1 MLGPHER
8 LALYMEGAI
17 ADRTGKMGL
26 SVLRYR
32 PNPVVCAVDREHAGA
47 DLGAVGGV
55 GRACPIVATLQ
66 EAIELGAQVLVLG
79 AAPPGG
85 QVPESWR
92 PVLAQA
98 VQAGLSLVN
107 GLHEPLAPQ
116 FPGLRPGQWVWDVR
130 QPPEGLRTGTG
141 AARELP
147 GRRVLFVGTDMS
159 VGKMTAGLEVARAA
173 RARGLACGFV
183 ATGQVGIVCT
193 GSGIPLDAVRLDY
206 AAGLVEQALLAR
218 DEPLVL
224 VEGQGS
230 LNHPASTATLA
241 LMRGSMP
248 THLVLCHRAG
258 MDSLPR
264 FPWVRVPPLSATI
277 QLAEDLAS
285 GGGCFPRPA
294 TVAVALVT
302 AHLDEAGA
310 LVALDAASKESG
322 LPAFDP
328 VRHGADGLLDALLA

>member
-1 MLGPHER
+1 MLQSHER
-8 LALYMEGAI
+8 LALFMEGSI

-32 PNPVVCAVDREHAGA
+32 PNPVVCAVDGEHAGL
-47 DLGAVGGV
+47 DLGEIGGV
-55 GRACPIVATLQ
+55 GRACPIVATLA
-66 EAIELGAQVLVLG
+66 EAVALRPDVLVLG

-85 QVPESWR
+85 RIPDSWR
-92 PVLAQA
+92 PVLSQA
-98 VQAGLSLVN
+98 VKAGLSLVN

-116 FPGLRPGQWVWDVR
+116 FGNLRPGQWIWDVR
-130 QPPEGLRTGTG
+130 QPPENLRTGTG
-141 AARELP
+141 AARERP

-173 RARGLACGFV
+173 RARGVECGFV

-206 AAGLVEQALLAR
+206 AAGLVEQAVLAR
-218 DEPLVL
+218 EEPLVL

-248 THLVLCHRAG
+248 THLVMCHRAG
-258 MDSLPR
+258 MESLPR
-264 FPWVRVPPLSATI
+264 FPWVRVPPLGAAI
-277 QLAEDLAS
+277 RLAEELAS
-285 GGGCFPRPA
+285 GGGCFPRPQTA
-294 TVAVALVT
+294 AVALIT
-302 AHLDEAGA
+302 SHLDEHGA
-310 LVALDAASKESG
+310 RSALDEASRESG
-322 LPAFDP
+322 RPAFDP
-328 VRHGADGLLDALLA
+328 IRHGADGMLDALLA